1 VALNAATGGQD
12 VSTVGTSPIPP
23 GNAVVAGTQGAAF
36 TALGAQWNS
45 IVTNLVI
52 KNVIENLRKKAVFA
66 QPGNR
71 ALNATHIPG
80 TNAFVYTAFGDLPPA
95 VSLLEGVPPQ
105 TVLMTWSNDTF
116 QGAQKG
122 QVVAIT
128 DLAEIFS
135 PFDLWSQ
142 AADKIAWNATEAME
156 VDILAALNA
165 NNLALTLGTGGYTKT
180 LVNLVTQMK
189 RAEIPRFEDGTYHAF
204 IAPETSQLL
213 QTETGE
219 LGWTD
224 VSKYADPSAIM
235 RGEVGMY
242 RGVRFIETTRMTG
255 GSADVIAFG
264 PEAWAQGDFQTIRP
278 YRVTGADHADP
289 LDQRG
294 TFGWKGMWG
303 VKALK
308 MAAAIDY
315 APASNTFLQRVAK
328 GTLAP

>member
-1 VALNAATGGQD
+1 VALTAATGGQD

-23 GNAVVAGTQGAAF
+23 GNALVAGTQGAVF
-36 TALGAQWNS
+36 TALSAQWNS

-52 KNVIENLRKKAVFA
+52 KNVIENLRKAVVFS

-71 ALNATHIPG
+71 ALQATHVPG
-80 TNAFVYTAFGDLPPA
+80 TNTFVYTAFGDLPPA

-105 TVLMTWSNDTF
+105 TVLMTWANDSF

-128 DLAEIFS
+128 DLAEVFS
-135 PFDLWSQ
+135 PFDLWTQ
-142 AADKIAWNATEAME
+142 AADKIAFNATDAME
-156 VDILAALNA
+156 VDILAALQA
-165 NNLALTLGTGGYTKT
+165 NNIALTVGTGYTKGIIS
-180 LVNLVTQMK
+180 LATQMR

-204 IAPETSQLL
+204 LAPETGALIMQ
-213 QTETGE
+213 ETGE

-224 VSKYADPSAIM
+224 VNKYADPSRILN
-235 RGEVGMY
+235 GEIGMY
-242 RGVRFIETTRMTG
+242 RGIRFMQTTRMPA
-255 GSADVIAFG
+255 SPADVIAFG
-264 PEAWAQGDFQTIRP
+264 PEAWAMGDFQTIRP

-308 MAAAIDY
+308 MNAAVDY
-315 APASNTFLQRVAK
+315 APATNTFLQRVAK
-328 GTLAP
+328 ATIAP